1 MKISVIT
8 ATWNSGK
15 TIEDTIKSVL
25 HQKFT
30 NIEHVIKDGGSKDDT
45 LEICER
51 YKKDFYSSV
60 EAQLEEGVHKPS
72 TINHKP
78 CKTMKIISDKDKG
91 IYDAMNQGI
100 EAATGDIIGILN
112 SDDFFTSDDVLERVS
127 KEFEAD
133 PKLEALYGDIHFVA
147 ADATLANPGKCTRY
161 YNSSYF
167 RPWLL
172 RFGFMPAHPS
182 FYVRR
187 EVYEKYGLYD
197 LQFRT
202 SSDFEWMV
210 RLFAKYRVNA
220 KYIHKDFVTMR
231 DGGESTNG
239 MEAKRKVNND
249 IVGSLR
255 KHGIFTCGAF
265 RYVRYVWKAVEL
277 AVTKVKN

>member
-15 TIEDTIKSVL
+15 TIKDTIESVL
-25 HQKFT
+25 HQKYT
-30 NIEHVIKDGGSKDDT
+30 NVEHIIKDGGSKDNT
-45 LEICER
+45 MAICTDYLNR
-51 YKKDFYSSV
+51 VYSS
-60 EAQLEEGVHKPS
+60 EDALKS
-72 TINHKP
+72 TM
-78 CKTMKIISDKDKG
+78 KTMKIVSEKDGG
-91 IYDAMNQGI
+91 IYDAMNKGVKM
-100 EAATGDIIGILN
+100 ASGDIIGILN
-112 SDDFFTSDDVLERVS
+112 SDDFYTSDDVLQKVAD
-127 KEFEAD
+127 EFQKD
-133 PKLEALYGDIHFVA
+133 SSLEAVYGDIHFVKP
-147 ADATLANPGKCTRY
+147 DNLNKCTRY
-161 YNSSYF
+161 YSSKSF

-210 RLFAKYRVNA
+210 RLFAIHHIRA
-220 KYIHKDFVTMR
+220 KYLPMDFVTMR
-231 DGGESTNG
+231 DGGESTAG

-249 IVGSLR
+249 IVSSLR

-265 RYVRYVWKAVEL
+265 KYVRYVVKGIEL
-277 AVTKVKN
+277 LLTKIKNL

>member
-8 ATWNSGK
+8 ATYNSGE

-25 HQKFT
+25 HQKYT
-30 NIEHVIKDGGSKDDT
+30 DVEHVIKDGGSKDET
-45 LEICER
+45 VAICQT
-51 YKKDFYSSV
+51 YKDKFYSP
-60 EAQLEEGVHKPS
+60 EAGS
-72 TINHKP
+72 
-78 CKTMKIISDKDKG
+78 SDNSFKKMVLLSGKDKG

-100 EAATGDIIGILN
+100 EAATGDVIGILN
-112 SDDFFTSDDVLERVS
+112 SDDFYTSDDVLECVA
-127 KEFEAD
+127 KEFED
-133 PKLEALYGDIHFVA
+133 HPELEAVYGDIHFV
-147 ADATLANPGKCTRY
+147 NPDNLNKCTRY
-161 YNSSYF
+161 YSSSYF

-210 RLFAKYRVNA
+210 RLFAKHHIRA

-231 DGGESTNG
+231 AGGESTNG

-249 IVGSLR
+249 IVASLK

-265 RYVRYVWKAVEL
+265 RYFRYAWKGIEL
-277 AVTKVKN
+277 IYTKIKC